1 MRTLA
6 NHRFSQLC
14 VFILV
19 AGLLS
24 LGKAAAADRG
34 VGPASR
40 ILGHKEGVIVVGRVS
55 EDPKKHF
62 PRLEK
67 MANYLAGRL
76 APLGI
81 STGAA
86 VVVRSNEE
94 MIEALRHGAVDLIS
108 ETVFSAV
115 RISQESGAEIML
127 REWKGGKAEY
137 RTVMFARKDSP
148 IESLADLKGKSIAFE
163 DRGST
168 SGFLLPLAILR
179 QKAFQVVELGFPR
192 DKPPADKI
200 GYAFA
205 MGEVNIMA
213 WVVEG
218 LADAGALSNL
228 DWEDLARTPRPLK
241 KNVRIFHATPPIIRS
256 LLIARKGL
264 DGKLKARVQ
273 EVLLTMHADPEGR
286 EVLKAYDRVAR
297 YDRIEGE
304 AARSLDEV
312 RRLIPLIREDLR

>member
-1 MRTLA
+1 MS
-6 NHRFSQLC
+6 HWFSRLC
-14 VFILV
+14 VFVFV

-24 LGKAAAADRG
+24 LGKAVAADG
-34 VGPASR
+34 GAGPAFR
-40 ILGHKEGVIVVGRVS
+40 ILEHKEGVIVVGRVS

-67 MANYLAGRL
+67 MANYLADRL

-86 VVVRSNEE
+86 FVVQSNEE
-94 MIEALRHGAVDLIS
+94 MIEALRNGAVDLIS
-108 ETVFSAV
+108 ETAFSAV
-115 RISQESGAEIML
+115 HFSQESGAEIML

-137 RTVMFARKDSP
+137 RTVMFARKDS
-148 IESLADLKGKSIAFE
+148 SLKSVVDIKGKIIAFE

-179 QKAFQVVELGFPR
+179 QKAFQVVELGSPR

-205 MGEVNIMA
+205 KGEVNIMA

-228 DWEDLARTPRPLK
+228 DWEDLARTPTSLK
-241 KNVRIFHATPPIIRS
+241 KNVRIFHTTPPIIRS

-264 DGKLKARVQ
+264 DGKLKARIQ
-273 EVLLTMHADPEGR
+273 DILLAMHADPEGQ
-286 EVLKAYDRVAR
+286 EVLKAYNGATR

-312 RRLIPLIREDLR
+312 RRLISLIREELH